1 MRNELG
7 KLPFGPGKHWG
18 VVVPTTAKQK
28 PHVKRGAKQSGI
40 NTKAGVALSSVL
52 RPLAETKISR
62 ECAKT
67 YTEKGSRVDD
77 TVRIEKKQAA
87 QLG

>member
-1 MRNELG
+1 MV
-7 KLPFGPGKHWG
+7 FTHPG
-18 VVVPTTAKQK
+18 VLTATDVSCLVI
-28 PHVKRGAKQSGI
+28 PE
-40 NTKAGVALSSVL
+40 AGVALSSVR

-87 QLG
+87 QPR

>member
-1 MRNELG
+1 MR
-7 KLPFGPGKHWG
+7 
-18 VVVPTTAKQK
+18 
-28 PHVKRGAKQSGI
+28 
-40 NTKAGVALSSVL
+40 
-52 RPLAETKISR
+52 RPLAETKIYR
-62 ECAKT
+62 EYAKT

>member
-1 MRNELG
+1 M
-7 KLPFGPGKHWG
+7 
-18 VVVPTTAKQK
+18 TAL
-28 PHVKRGAKQSGI
+28 
-40 NTKAGVALSSVL
+40 KAGVDLSSVR

-67 YTEKGSRVDD
+67 YTEKDSRVDD

-87 QLG
+87 QPG

>member
-1 MRNELG
+1 M
-7 KLPFGPGKHWG
+7 
-18 VVVPTTAKQK
+18 
-28 PHVKRGAKQSGI
+28 KRADYNS
-40 NTKAGVALSSVL
+40 LSSVR

-67 YTEKGSRVDD
+67 YTEKDSRVDD

-87 QLG
+87 QPG